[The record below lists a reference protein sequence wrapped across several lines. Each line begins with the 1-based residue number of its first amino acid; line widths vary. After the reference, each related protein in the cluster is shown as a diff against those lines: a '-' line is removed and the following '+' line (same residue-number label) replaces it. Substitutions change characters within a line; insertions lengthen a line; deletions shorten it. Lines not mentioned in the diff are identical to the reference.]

1 MLQLEFS
8 AGVANCR
15 QAVELNTDDVRT
27 IELNVP
33 SKETGACA
41 RMCGSDGRAA
51 SGCGLARRE
60 DMKAPSSTE
69 YPIGQPMPGTK
80 WVVRGKLGQGGM
92 GIVLD
97 VVKEQLIRGAMK
109 VLLPQFA
116 KLPEFAAKFLEEVKV
131 TARLQHPNIVQVLD
145 FDWLSD
151 GTPFMVMER
160 LRGRTLRAALRETR
174 QRGTLWTAAN
184 TYAVAAQ
191 ASEGL
196 YRAHS
201 HEPSIVHRDVKPEN
215 IFLHRNE
222 ASFDSVVKVMDFGVA
237 AVVGERDR
245 QIIGTPR
252 YMAPEQVAGGDVS
265 PQTDQYALGLVIYEM
280 LTGRLPW
287 DVNVR
292 DAKAL
297 GEAHRYAAPAPPSQF
312 CPWLPSRMDAALLKA
327 LSKDPGARHD
337 TLHGLMFELRGLQ
350 WIGDRPATADAN
362 TTDPM
367 VGTLAEG
374 GAIVRDEADTFARMS
389 PPHADRPRLGAIGRP
404 DVSEVSVQLSESSE
418 PPTWPRPERAGAL
431 AKPPPLGAGPR
442 VGSASMTGA
451 ARAKV
456 SDDHGPAPS
465 HALDTPMTGESGPES
480 ESHRPG
486 KPSRRAGKGMALAS
500 VGVGAL
506 AAVLVSARI
515 DSSRDGGAAGVLP
528 VARPTSGAAPATSDF
543 SLGARPPLS
552 ILEAVRAPAAL
563 TETVVIPMLGA
574 PTEQGLTK
582 AASARP
588 DGGGGGPGL
597 AKATLRLDQR
607 SEALRRRPPSL
618 MMAVTSCTC
627 PR

>member
-1 MLQLEFS
+1 
-8 AGVANCR
+8 
-15 QAVELNTDDVRT
+15 
-27 IELNVP
+27 
-33 SKETGACA
+33 
-41 RMCGSDGRAA
+41 
-51 SGCGLARRE
+51 
-60 DMKAPSSTE
+60 MKAPSSIE
-69 YPIGQPMPGTK
+69 YLIGQPMPGTK

-109 VLLPQFA
+109 VLLPPFA
-116 KLPEFAAKFLEEVKV
+116 KQPEFAAKFFEEVKV
-131 TARLQHPNIVQVLD
+131 TARLQHPHIVQVLD
-145 FDWLSD
+145 FDRLSD

-174 QRGTLWTAAN
+174 QRGKLWTAAN

-201 HEPSIVHRDVKPEN
+201 HEPSIVHLDVKPEN
-215 IFLHRNE
+215 IFLHRTE

-237 AVVGERDR
+237 AIVGERDR

-265 PQTDQYALGLVIYEM
+265 PQTDQYALALVIYEM

-297 GEAHRYAAPAPPSQF
+297 GEAHRYAAPAPPSHF

-327 LSKDPGARHD
+327 LSKDPRARHE

-350 WIGDRPATADAN
+350 RIGDRPATGDAN

-374 GAIVRDEADTFARMS
+374 GAFVREEDDTFERMA
-389 PPHADRPRLGAIGRP
+389 PPNANAPRLATAGPAGAF
-404 DVSEVSVQLSESSE
+404 EVSVQFSESSE
-418 PPTWPRPERAGAL
+418 PPTWPRPERAGSL
-431 AKPPPLGAGPR
+431 AKEPSLVAAGRPR
-442 VGSASMTGA
+442 VGSESMTGGV
-451 ARAKV
+451 RGEGSEEHEPV
-456 SDDHGPAPS
+456 GDQ
-465 HALDTPMTGESGPES
+465 ALDTPMTGESGPKS
-480 ESHRPG
+480 ESHRHG
-486 KPSRRAGKGMALAS
+486 KPSRGGGKRMALAS

-506 AAVLVSARI
+506 AAVLVSTRI
-515 DSSRDGGAAGVLP
+515 HSRESGTGGVP
-528 VARPTSGAAPATSDF
+528 QVARPTSGATPAASDF
-543 SLGARPPLS
+543 GLGARPPLS
-552 ILEAVRAPAAL
+552 ILNAVHAPAA
-563 TETVVIPMLGA
+563 VADSVAIPMLGA
-574 PTEQGLTK
+574 PTEAAMTK

-588 DGGGGGPGL
+588 DGGAGGPGL
-597 AKATLRLDQR
+597 SKATPAPRPALKGPSAKASVPDDGRDELYV
-607 SEALRRRPPSL
+607 P
-618 MMAVTSCTC
+618 AVT
-627 PR
+627 R